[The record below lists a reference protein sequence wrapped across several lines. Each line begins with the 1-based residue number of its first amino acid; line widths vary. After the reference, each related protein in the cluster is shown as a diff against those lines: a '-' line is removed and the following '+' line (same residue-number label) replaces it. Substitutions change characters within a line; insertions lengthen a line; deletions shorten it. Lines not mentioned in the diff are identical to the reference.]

1 MYDYI
6 SGKITSITPTQ
17 VVVDISGIGYLLN
30 ISLYTFGS
38 LEGKKE
44 SKLYVHQIVREDD
57 LQLYGFETVFERFI
71 FSNLLSVS
79 GIGPNT
85 ARIVLSYM
93 SPEETRDAILQENEF
108 AFKKVKGVG
117 PKTAKRLIIDLK
129 DKMMKLGE
137 GEASQVQNSAKQT
150 PNNIHSE
157 ALSALQALG
166 FVKAKVNKVVNS
178 IVHGTNAPETV
189 EELIKKALKELS

>member
-6 SGKITSITPTQ
+6 KGELASVSPTQ

-30 ISLYTFGS
+30 ISLFTFGA

-57 LQLYGFETVFERFI
+57 LQLYGFDTVFERFI

-129 DKMMKLGE
+129 DKMMKLG
-137 GEASQVQNSAKQT
+137 GDSSSAQSTVKTT

-178 IVHGTNAPETV
+178 IIQQANPPETV